1 MALSEEMDKPLL
13 GPRRRADLPFLSNLG
28 QVPEDSPSRQ
38 RVFSPIETL
47 KERLIYG
54 SCDDSG
60 PSEFAWN
67 RQQARSDWRVQDD
80 LEAKDEVFT
89 RRSLFKGSLSSPQQ
103 MHFNDF
109 FTDNKTSVSDS
120 SRRRFLADLT
130 RAELDVHADS
140 PRLLSSVSPSR
151 IHVSSPHKEGPGE
164 EQGAE
169 PDKTLPPT
177 PVRVDI
183 LPSRF
188 PENPSGVAHS
198 RQFYRSK
205 TAPALIL
212 AEGEINL
219 GTKRSPPPVK
229 PISIVSQ
236 AVLGLVLYLVIGVV
250 IYTWKEDE
258 FSGQTS
264 TLHFVDAI
272 YFCIVTLCTIGYGDI
287 APNTTFAKLFACVY
301 VLVGFGFVDIL
312 LSGMVNQFLDSQE
325 ALLLNAVSAGH
336 NETAK
341 SYLVDVKKGRMRIRM
356 KFALAF
362 GVLIVCIGVG
372 ALVIHFVETLGW
384 LDSFYL
390 ACMSVTTVGYGDH
403 AFKTS
408 TGRLF
413 ASFWLL
419 VSTLAVARSFLYL
432 AEARIEK
439 RNRLLAKRVL
449 EEDMTIGDLA
459 AADWDNNGSVRYT
472 INFHHSL

>member
-1 MALSEEMDKPLL
+1 MALSEEMDEPLL
-13 GPRRRADLPFLSNLG
+13 GPSRRADLPFLSNLG
-28 QVPEDSPSRQ
+28 QVPEDPQTRQ
-38 RVFSPIETL
+38 PVLSPIESL

-60 PSEFAWN
+60 PSELDWSQ
-67 RQQARSDWRVQDD
+67 QQASSDWRVQDVLD
-80 LEAKDEVFT
+80 AKDEVFA

-103 MHFNDF
+103 MHFDDF
-109 FTDNKTSVSDS
+109 FTDNKTSRSDG
-120 SRRRFLADLT
+120 SRRGFLADIT
-130 RAELDVHADS
+130 RAELDVYADS
-140 PRLLSSVSPSR
+140 PRHLSSVSPSG
-151 IHVSSPHKEGPGE
+151 IHVSSPHKEGSGE
-164 EQGAE
+164 EHGAE
-169 PDKTLPPT
+169 SDKTI
-177 PVRVDI
+177 RVDI

-188 PENPSGVAHS
+188 SENPSGVAP
-198 RQFYRSK
+198 RRKYYRSK
-205 TAPALIL
+205 TAPPVIL
-212 AEGEINL
+212 AGDKVNP
-219 GTKRSPPPVK
+219 GTKRSLPPVK
-229 PISIVSQ
+229 PISVVSQ
-236 AVLGLVLYLVIGVV
+236 AFLGLVLYLVIGVV

-287 APNTTFAKLFACVY
+287 APDTTFAKLFACVF

-362 GVLIVCIGVG
+362 GVLIACIGVG
-372 ALVIHFVETLGW
+372 VLLIHFVETLGW

-403 AFKTS
+403 AFKTLA
-408 TGRLF
+408 GRLF
-413 ASFWLL
+413 ASLWLL

-432 AEARIEK
+432 AEARVEK

-459 AADWDNNGSVRYT
+459 AADWDNNGSVRYM
-472 INFHHSL
+472 IYFHHSL